1 MLCDVLIRV
10 FCGISVEDKCR
21 QQLHP
26 LNEVKNAKE
35 IVDLNKSIDC
45 YSNSS
50 DFVSTVKYYG
60 LEKGVK
66 TEFYIDG
73 KSCDDDIEPVF
84 ENFNKSLFETLKNIE
99 NESDRTLFSLNIK
112 SDLGYNK
119 VRLPFEKP
127 IEQEIEERIAF
138 EKEKYKDFPNKDE
151 ILTNIIRFLYQLLF
165 CIPL

>member
-1 MLCDVLIRV
+1 MKNTTIENFKHGIAKPMLCDVLIRV

-84 ENFNKSLFETLKNIE
+84 ENFNKSFDLMNELCPNI
-99 NESDRTLFSLNIK
+99 
-112 SDLGYNK
+112 
-119 VRLPFEKP
+119 
-127 IEQEIEERIAF
+127 A
-138 EKEKYKDFPNKDE
+138 
-151 ILTNIIRFLYQLLF
+151 
-165 CIPL
+165 

>member
-1 MLCDVLIRV
+1 MKDSTTNTFDTANSNAMLGDVLIRV

-84 ENFNKSLFETLKNIE
+84 ENFNKSFDLMNELCPNI
-99 NESDRTLFSLNIK
+99 
-112 SDLGYNK
+112 
-119 VRLPFEKP
+119 
-127 IEQEIEERIAF
+127 A
-138 EKEKYKDFPNKDE
+138 
-151 ILTNIIRFLYQLLF
+151 
-165 CIPL
+165 

>member
-1 MLCDVLIRV
+1 MTNTDKNNFNATIGNTVLCDVLIRV

-26 LNEVKNAKE
+26 LNEVKKAKE

-50 DFVSTVKYYG
+50 DFVSTIKYYG

-84 ENFNKSLFETLKNIE
+84 ENFNKSFDLMNELCQNI
-99 NESDRTLFSLNIK
+99 
-112 SDLGYNK
+112 
-119 VRLPFEKP
+119 
-127 IEQEIEERIAF
+127 A
-138 EKEKYKDFPNKDE
+138 
-151 ILTNIIRFLYQLLF
+151 
-165 CIPL
+165 